1 MQFVCDLLKTVS
13 PFTRIELKLERPS
26 SILHI
31 VADDNES
38 SRVLLQYHRIFNII
52 TVKAT
57 WLHHYLKIPV
67 KPLFSHILLLT
78 ESERKRWLCS
88 IFGPPY
94 SVCLIGKW
102 NRLHDL
108 YCTLL
113 IFTFYSLILFFLFGR
128 WRTLALRSEWKVA
141 RGRFA
146 ARQNIWLQKLF
157 WAKYEFHWSI
167 LLRFIERKSPPNV
180 QLFSNVAASA

>member
-57 WLHHYLKIPV
+57 
-67 KPLFSHILLLT
+67 
-78 ESERKRWLCS
+78 
-88 IFGPPY
+88 
-94 SVCLIGKW
+94 
-102 NRLHDL
+102 
-108 YCTLL
+108 
-113 IFTFYSLILFFLFGR
+113 
-128 WRTLALRSEWKVA
+128 
-141 RGRFA
+141 
-146 ARQNIWLQKLF
+146 
-157 WAKYEFHWSI
+157 
-167 LLRFIERKSPPNV
+167 
-180 QLFSNVAASA
+180 